1 MTTNNARS
9 IAAKKAA
16 ATRKANKAKAE
27 VKAHNESL
35 PACDEMDANQ
45 TKLKAIGKKLF
56 RAGLES
62 CVGRNYSA
70 ELLTLLSNTLNHRLF
85 DSAPLAA
92 FVDVAGS
99 QETVIGGGEYGED
112 INIPRFETRDV
123 IFALESI
130 FNAAVN
136 RVAAAERRHESDIR
150 SLSRQ
155 QAKAR
160 DVNQGI
166 KPTDLQG
173 MEAEDR
179 PAVQDY
185 IEALDVLHLACSEVW
200 NAYASRF
207 ERARRHTLPF
217 GSEVTDAILGERSYA
232 FDYDTARAMSDR
244 YATTAKRVAALDARV
259 RAQALHIDM

>member
-16 ATRKANKAKAE
+16 ATRKANKAKE
-27 VKAHNESL
+27 
-35 PACDEMDANQ
+35 PMPCDELDTNQ

-70 ELLTLLSNTLNHRLF
+70 ELLTLLSNTLHHRLS

-92 FVDVAGS
+92 FVDIAGS

-112 INIPRFETRDV
+112 INIPRYETRDV

-136 RVAAAERRHESDIR
+136 RVAAAERRHESDVR
-150 SLSRQ
+150 TLARQ
-155 QAKAR
+155 QAKAKDIR
-160 DVNQGI
+160 DET
-166 KPTDLQG
+166 PTDKYA
-173 MEAEDR
+173 MDAADR
-179 PAVQDY
+179 PAVADY

-207 ERARRHTLPF
+207 ERARRHTLPY
-217 GSEVTDAILGERSYA
+217 GSEVTDSILGERQYA

-259 RAQALHIDM
+259 RAQALNIDM